1 MHLMEWLKKPGFHR
15 LTEACEGARVM
26 LTRNSEGRQF
36 VAGAV
41 NGATGV
47 IKGFEMGPPEKIHQN
62 AGLPPS
68 IVKKI
73 FVDLDCGVSITV
85 RRSITESRQ
94 DGMKSFTKST
104 FPLALGYAMTGHK
117 AQGATISGE
126 VVIHATHS
134 FCPGLM
140 YVMLS
145 RVNTSQ
151 QLKFTSKP
159 TVAMFKPMLCPGM

>member
-1 MHLMEWLKKPGFHR
+1 MEWLKKPGFHR
-15 LTEACEGARVM
+15 LTEAAEGARVM
-26 LTRNSEGRQF
+26 LTRNAEGRQF

-47 IKGFEMGPPEKIHQN
+47 IRGFEVGPPEKIHQN
-62 AGLPPS
+62 AGLPAS

-73 FVDLDCGVSITV
+73 IVELDCGETITV

-94 DGMKSFTKST
+94 DGQRSFTKST

-117 AQGATISGE
+117 AQGATLSGE
-126 VVIHATHS
+126 VVINATRS

-145 RVNTSQ
+145 RVNSSQ
-151 QLKFTSKP
+151 QLRFTSKP
-159 TVAMFKPMLCPGM
+159 TVGMFKPMQIPGMP